1 MAGFAADVVVVP
13 EAWRSAGGEGI
24 LDPLEAKGYRVETVP
39 LMPLADRP
47 RRARHEGVVPA
58 DGTWELAVCSR
69 LPVVATRTLP
79 LGRVPGDPAG
89 ERRALVLEL
98 SVGDRPLGIVGLHS
112 SSRVHLGGSV
122 AHLRRL
128 RREIE
133 ASGVRADVV
142 AGDFN
147 LWGPPVVAIMR
158 GWRRAVHGRTYP
170 AHRPHSQ
177 IDHILVRGALGVVGG
192 EVLAPTPS
200 DHRPIRARLRLGDA

>member
-1 MAGFAADVVVVP
+1 MIVVP
-13 EAWRSAGGEGI
+13 EAWRSESGEGI
-24 LDPLEAKGYRVETVP
+24 LDPLGAEGYRVETVP
-39 LMPLADRP
+39 LMPLAERS

-69 LPVVATRTLP
+69 LPVTAVRTLP
-79 LGRVPGDPAG
+79 MGRVPGDPAG
-89 ERRALVLEL
+89 ERRALALE
-98 SVGDRPLGIVGLHS
+98 VRVADHPVGIVGLHA

-128 RREIE
+128 RREID
-133 ASGVRADVV
+133 AAGVRADVV

-158 GWRRAVHGRTYP
+158 GWRRTVHGRTYP

-177 IDHILVRGALGVVGG
+177 IDHILVRGAIAVGAG

-200 DHRPIRARLRLGDA
+200 DHRPIRARLRLGDTRSAG